1 MGVRLKGR
9 RKSVW
14 SGGGSMFESPEGCMF
29 EEFHLAEG
37 LSLQL
42 YVVKDVAER

>member
-14 SGGGSMFESPEGCMF
+14 RGGGSPEGCMF